1 VTLSACLPPPKVAV
15 IERATVDE
23 RVVIDKMGGSHIRI
37 VQPGDTL
44 HAIAFA
50 NRLNVN
56 DLAAWNQLEDTS
68 KLRVSRRI
76 RLTRPV
82 AFTPKTKLE
91 KNTGR
96 ISDRSDGLTKSN
108 SSKLVDTSKQ
118 KSVWHWPT
126 QGKVITRF
134 ASNSGQQ
141 GIDIEGLLGQP
152 VVATGA
158 GEVVYV
164 GNGLKGYGN
173 LVIIK
178 HSEKYLSAYAY
189 NQETFVHEGQ
199 KVFASYRIAN
209 LGKNKQQRNALH
221 FQIRVNG
228 QPVDPLKY
236 LTIK

>member
-1 VTLSACLPPPKVAV
+1 M

-23 RVVIDKMGGSHIRI
+23 RVVIDKIGGSHIRI

-50 NRLNVN
+50 NGLNVN

-68 KLRVSRRI
+68 KLRVSHRI

-82 AFTPKTKLE
+82 AFTPKSKHK
-91 KNTGR
+91 KNTR
-96 ISDRSDGLTKSN
+96 KISDRSGRLAKSN
-108 SSKLVDTSKQ
+108 SSKIVDASKQ

-126 QGKVITRF
+126 QGKVIARF
-134 ASNSGQQ
+134 AANLGQQ
-141 GIDIEGLLGQP
+141 GIDIEGKSGQP
-152 VVATGA
+152 VVASSA

-178 HSEKYLSAYAY
+178 HSEKYLSAYAH

-199 KVFASYRIAN
+199 KVAASYRIAN

-221 FQIRVNG
+221 FQIRLNG

-236 LTIK
+236 LAIQ